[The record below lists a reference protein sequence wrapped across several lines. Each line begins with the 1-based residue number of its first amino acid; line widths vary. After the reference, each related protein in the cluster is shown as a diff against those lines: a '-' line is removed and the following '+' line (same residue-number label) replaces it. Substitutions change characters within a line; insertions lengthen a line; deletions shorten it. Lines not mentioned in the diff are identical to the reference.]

1 MNSHEPPKPSADIPL
16 LLWSKQ
22 HVAAAT
28 GMNVKRIQHLSR
40 SGVLPGFKIGRT
52 WRFDPDAI
60 RAWIKGSGGSQQ
72 A

>member
-1 MNSHEPPKPSADIPL
+1 MNLHEPPSAGIPL

-22 HVAAAT
+22 HVAAAI
-28 GMNVKRIQHLSR
+28 GVSVKRVQELAR
-40 SGVLPGFKIGRT
+40 AGLLPGLKIGRT

-72 A
+72 L

>member
-1 MNSHEPPKPSADIPL
+1 MNSRESPKSSADIPL

-28 GMNVKRIQHLSR
+28 GLTVKRVEDLSLA
-40 SGVLPGFKIGRT
+40 GLLPGLKIGRT

-60 RAWIKGSGGSQQ
+60 RAWVRGSGRSQQ
-72 A
+72 V